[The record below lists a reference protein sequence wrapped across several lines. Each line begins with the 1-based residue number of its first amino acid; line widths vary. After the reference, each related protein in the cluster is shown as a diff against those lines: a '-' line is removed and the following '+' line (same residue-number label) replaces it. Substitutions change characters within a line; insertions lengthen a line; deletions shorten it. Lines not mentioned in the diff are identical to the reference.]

1 MFTRKHY
8 LLAMG
13 NNYGSNFLGNLT
25 TVWINTDTT
34 NVDPN
39 ARTFV
44 QVENLS
50 AFPSFSESTTISTV
64 ETYDSTYTS
73 KVAGDSSYGD
83 MTIQVNYVPG
93 ENAVLDSAVDSQQ
106 LVQVK
111 VEMLDEGSNDT
122 TVNYVLYNGYLSSVS
137 DTSDMDQVVTRSYVF
152 TPENQ
157 VSAGILDESVVE
169 LYRGDWGVGSNGN
182 EFPSYQGRDGNSFVK
197 IAAANAPTGVDMLG
211 ITNLDG
217 SNGTQLV
224 MSKTGT
230 PVLNIRNFST
240 ASNGAWYKVYT
251 SADKPTLTELGAA
264 AATDLSNYV
273 PITRTVNGKA
283 LTANITLVA
292 ADISDVYSKTYI
304 DSNVVPKVFQLN
316 GHALSGTALNLV
328 AADILDVYSQTQVNN
343 TFVAKTVT
351 VNGLPLSSNITLTA
365 SQLTDMAS
373 LAFSN
378 STYVPK
384 TFLINNKP
392 LSGTN
397 IQLVAAD
404 ISDVYSRT
412 ESNGLFALRITT
424 INGYALNGNV
434 TLNYNDVGTYSKAQ
448 IDAKDA
454 ALQAKIDTKV
464 TITQDLLTIN
474 NVEDTLELD
483 MSDGKRVFKA
493 TLTAAVTQLS
503 VINASGS
510 NLNSQTITM
519 CLTQGT
525 GANKVSWPS
534 NVIWSYGR
542 EPVLTFTQNSIDV
555 IQFLTVDGGS
565 TWYGSLL
572 MADLKE

>member
-1 MFTRKHY
+1 MAQT
-8 LLAMG
+8 
-13 NNYGSNFLGNLT
+13 FLGNLT

-50 AFPSFSESTTISTV
+50 AFPSISESTSVSTV

-83 MTIQVNYVPG
+83 MTISVNYIPG
-93 ENAVLDSAVDSQQ
+93 ENAVLDSVVDSQQ

-111 VEMLDEGSNDT
+111 VEMLDEGLNDT
-122 TVNYVLYNGYLSSVS
+122 TINYVLYNGYLSSVS

-152 TPENQ
+152 TPESQ
-157 VSAGILDESVVE
+157 VSVGILDESVVE

-230 PVLNIRNFST
+230 PVLNFRNFST

-273 PITRTVNGKA
+273 LITRTVNGKA

-316 GHALSGTALNLV
+316 GHTLSGTALNLV

-365 SQLTDMAS
+365 AQLTDMAS
-373 LAFSN
+373 LAYSN

-424 INGYALNGNV
+424 INGYALNSNV

-454 ALQAKIDTKV
+454 ALQANIDTKV

-493 TLTAAVTQLS
+493 TLTAPVTQLS

-519 CLTQGT
+519 LLKQGT
-525 GANKVSWPS
+525 GANKISWPS
-534 NVIWSYGR
+534 NVKWSYGR
-542 EPVLTFTQNSIDV
+542 EPVLTFTKDSIDV
-555 IQFLTVDGGS
+555 IQFLSIDGGS

-572 MADLKE
+572 MADLQE

>member
-1 MFTRKHY
+1 MAQT
-8 LLAMG
+8 
-13 NNYGSNFLGNLT
+13 FLGNLT

-50 AFPSFSESTTISTV
+50 AFPSFSESTSVSTV

-83 MTIQVNYVPG
+83 MTISVNYIPG
-93 ENAVLDSAVDSQQ
+93 ENAVLDSVVDSQQ

-152 TPENQ
+152 TPESQ

-230 PVLNIRNFST
+230 PVLNFRNFST

-365 SQLTDMAS
+365 AQLTDMAS
-373 LAFSN
+373 LAYSN

-424 INGYALNGNV
+424 INGYALNSNV

-454 ALQAKIDTKV
+454 ALQANIDTKV

-493 TLTAAVTQLS
+493 TLTAPVTQLS

-519 CLTQGT
+519 LLTQGT
-525 GANKVSWPS
+525 GANKISWPS
-534 NVIWSYGR
+534 NVKWSYGR
-542 EPVLTFTQNSIDV
+542 EPVLTFTKDSIDV
-555 IQFLTVDGGS
+555 IQFLSIDGGS

-572 MADLKE
+572 MADLQE

>member
-1 MFTRKHY
+1 MAQT
-8 LLAMG
+8 
-13 NNYGSNFLGNLT
+13 FLGNLT

-50 AFPSFSESTTISTV
+50 AFPSFSESTSVSTV
-64 ETYDSTYTS
+64 ETYNSTYTS

-83 MTIQVNYVPG
+83 MTIQVSYVPG

-182 EFPSYQGRDGNSFVK
+182 EFPSYQGSDGNSFVK

-211 ITNLDG
+211 ISNLDG

-224 MSKTGT
+224 MNKAGT

-264 AATDLSNYV
+264 AASDLSNYV

-343 TFVAKTVT
+343 TFVAKTVA

-365 SQLTDMAS
+365 AQLTDMAS
-373 LAFSN
+373 LAHSN

-424 INGYALNGNV
+424 INGYALNSNV

-454 ALQAKIDTKV
+454 ALQANIDTKV

-525 GANKVSWPS
+525 GANKISWPS

-572 MADLKE
+572 MADLQE

>member
-1 MFTRKHY
+1 MAQT
-8 LLAMG
+8 
-13 NNYGSNFLGNLT
+13 FLGNLT

-50 AFPSFSESTTISTV
+50 AFPSFSESTSVSTV
-64 ETYDSTYTS
+64 ERYNSTYTS

-224 MSKTGT
+224 INKTGT
-230 PVLNIRNFST
+230 PVLNIRNFSS
-240 ASNGAWYKVYT
+240 ASNGAWYKIYT

-273 PITRTVNGKA
+273 PITRTVNGKE

-365 SQLTDMAS
+365 AQLTDMAS

-424 INGYALNGNV
+424 INGYALNSNV

-454 ALQAKIDTKV
+454 TLQANIDTKV
-464 TITQDLLTIN
+464 TITQDLLAIN

-525 GANKVSWPS
+525 GANKISWPS

-572 MADLKE
+572 MADLQE

>member
-1 MFTRKHY
+1 MAQT
-8 LLAMG
+8 
-13 NNYGSNFLGNLT
+13 FLGNLI

-224 MSKTGT
+224 MNKTGT

-351 VNGLPLSSNITLTA
+351 INGLPLSSNITLTA
-365 SQLTDMAS
+365 AQLTDMAS

-404 ISDVYSRT
+404 ISDVYSRI

-424 INGYALNGNV
+424 INGYALNSNV

-454 ALQAKIDTKV
+454 ALQANIDTKV

-493 TLTAAVTQLS
+493 TLTAPVTQLS

-519 CLTQGT
+519 LLTQGT
-525 GANKVSWPS
+525 GANKISWPS
-534 NVIWSYGR
+534 NVKWSYGR
-542 EPVLTFTQNSIDV
+542 EPVLTFTKDSIDV
-555 IQFLTVDGGS
+555 IQFLSIDGGS

-572 MADLKE
+572 MADLQE

>member
-1 MFTRKHY
+1 MAQT
-8 LLAMG
+8 
-13 NNYGSNFLGNLT
+13 FLGNLT

-50 AFPSFSESTTISTV
+50 AFPSFSESTSVSTV

-224 MSKTGT
+224 MNKTGT

-304 DSNVVPKVFQLN
+304 DSNIVPKVFQLN

-365 SQLTDMAS
+365 AQLTDMAS
-373 LAFSN
+373 LAYSN

-424 INGYALNGNV
+424 INGYALNSNV

-454 ALQAKIDTKV
+454 ALQANIDTKV

-493 TLTAAVTQLS
+493 TLTAPVTQLS

-519 CLTQGT
+519 LLTQGT
-525 GANKVSWPS
+525 GANKISWPS
-534 NVIWSYGR
+534 NVKWSYGR
-542 EPVLTFTQNSIDV
+542 EPVLTFTKDSIDV
-555 IQFLTVDGGS
+555 IQFLSIDGGS

-572 MADLKE
+572 MADLQE

>member
-1 MFTRKHY
+1 MAQT
-8 LLAMG
+8 
-13 NNYGSNFLGNLT
+13 FLGNLT
-25 TVWINTDTT
+25 TVWINNDTT

-44 QVENLS
+44 QVANLS
-50 AFPSFSESTTISTV
+50 GFPSFSESTSISTV
-64 ETYDSTYTS
+64 ETYDSNYTS

-83 MTIQVNYVPG
+83 MTIEVNYVPG
-93 ENAVLDSAVDSQQ
+93 ENAVLDSVVDSQQ

-157 VSAGILDESVVE
+157 ISAGILDESVVE

-197 IAAANAPTGVDMLG
+197 IAAANASTGVDMLG

-224 MSKTGT
+224 MNKTGT

-351 VNGLPLSSNITLTA
+351 VNGLPLSTNITLTA
-365 SQLTDMAS
+365 AQLTDMAS

-424 INGYALNGNV
+424 INGYALNSNV

-454 ALQAKIDTKV
+454 ALQANIDTKV

-519 CLTQGT
+519 LLTQGT
-525 GANKVSWPS
+525 GANKISWPS
-534 NVIWSYGR
+534 NVKWSYGR
-542 EPVLTFTQNSIDV
+542 EPVLTFTKDSIDV
-555 IQFLTVDGGS
+555 IQFLSIDGGS

-572 MADLKE
+572 MADLQE

>member
-1 MFTRKHY
+1 MAQT
-8 LLAMG
+8 
-13 NNYGSNFLGNLT
+13 FLGNQT

-50 AFPSFSESTTISTV
+50 AFPSFSESTSVSTV

-73 KVAGDSSYGD
+73 KVAGGSSYGD
-83 MTIQVNYVPG
+83 MTISVNYIPG
-93 ENAVLDSAVDSQQ
+93 ENAVLDSVVDSQQ

-111 VEMLDEGSNDT
+111 VEMLDEGLNDT

-137 DTSDMDQVVTRSYVF
+137 DTSDMDQVITRSYVF
-152 TPENQ
+152 TPESQ

-230 PVLNIRNFST
+230 PVLNFRNFST

-292 ADISDVYSKTYI
+292 ADISDVYSKTYV

-351 VNGLPLSSNITLTA
+351 VNGLPLNSNITLTA
-365 SQLTDMAS
+365 AQLTDMAS
-373 LAFSN
+373 LAYSN

-424 INGYALNGNV
+424 INGYALNSNV

-454 ALQAKIDTKV
+454 ALQANIDTKV

-493 TLTAAVTQLS
+493 TLTAPVTQLS

-519 CLTQGT
+519 LLTQGT
-525 GANKVSWPS
+525 GANKISWPS
-534 NVIWSYGR
+534 NVKWSYGR
-542 EPVLTFTQNSIDV
+542 EPVLTFTKDSIDV
-555 IQFLTVDGGS
+555 IQFLSIDGGS

-572 MADLKE
+572 MADLQE

>member
-1 MFTRKHY
+1 MAQT
-8 LLAMG
+8 
-13 NNYGSNFLGNLT
+13 FLGNLT

-50 AFPSFSESTTISTV
+50 AFPSFSESTSVSTV
-64 ETYDSTYTS
+64 ETYNSTYTS

-93 ENAVLDSAVDSQQ
+93 ENTVLDSAVDSQQ

-224 MSKTGT
+224 MNKTGT
-230 PVLNIRNFST
+230 PVLNIRIFST

-365 SQLTDMAS
+365 AQLTDMAS

-404 ISDVYSRT
+404 ISDVYSRI

-424 INGYALNGNV
+424 INGYALNSNV

-454 ALQAKIDTKV
+454 ALQANIDTKV

-525 GANKVSWPS
+525 GANKISWPS

-572 MADLKE
+572 MADLQE

>member
-1 MFTRKHY
+1 MAQT
-8 LLAMG
+8 
-13 NNYGSNFLGNLT
+13 FLGNLT

-50 AFPSFSESTTISTV
+50 AFPSFSESTSVSTV

-83 MTIQVNYVPG
+83 MTISVNYIPG
-93 ENAVLDSAVDSQQ
+93 ENAVLDSVVDYQQ

-152 TPENQ
+152 TPESQ

-230 PVLNIRNFST
+230 PVLNFRNFST

-365 SQLTDMAS
+365 AQLTDMAS
-373 LAFSN
+373 LAYSN

-424 INGYALNGNV
+424 INGYALNSNV

-454 ALQAKIDTKV
+454 ALQANIDTKV

-493 TLTAAVTQLS
+493 TLTAPVTQLS

-519 CLTQGT
+519 LLTQGT
-525 GANKVSWPS
+525 GANKISWPS
-534 NVIWSYGR
+534 NVKWSYGR
-542 EPVLTFTQNSIDV
+542 EPVLTFTKDSIDV
-555 IQFLTVDGGS
+555 IQFLSVDGGS

-572 MADLKE
+572 MADLQE

>member
-1 MFTRKHY
+1 MAQT
-8 LLAMG
+8 
-13 NNYGSNFLGNLT
+13 FLGNLT

-50 AFPSFSESTTISTV
+50 AFPSFSESTSVSTV

-83 MTIQVNYVPG
+83 MTISVNYIPG
-93 ENAVLDSAVDSQQ
+93 ENAVLDSVVDSQQ

-152 TPENQ
+152 TPESQ

-197 IAAANAPTGVDMLG
+197 IAVANATTGVDMLG

-230 PVLNIRNFST
+230 PVLNFRNFST

-365 SQLTDMAS
+365 AQLTDMAS
-373 LAFSN
+373 LAYSN

-424 INGYALNGNV
+424 INGYALNSNI

-454 ALQAKIDTKV
+454 ALQANIDTKV

-493 TLTAAVTQLS
+493 TLTAPVTQLS

-519 CLTQGT
+519 LLTQGT
-525 GANKVSWPS
+525 GANKISWPS
-534 NVIWSYGR
+534 NVKWSYGR
-542 EPVLTFTQNSIDV
+542 EPVLTFTKDSIDV
-555 IQFLTVDGGS
+555 IQFLSIDGGS

-572 MADLKE
+572 MADLQE

>member
-1 MFTRKHY
+1 MAQT
-8 LLAMG
+8 
-13 NNYGSNFLGNLT
+13 FLGNLT

-50 AFPSFSESTTISTV
+50 TFPSFSESTSVSTV
-64 ETYDSTYTS
+64 ETYDSTFTS

-83 MTIQVNYVPG
+83 MTIEVNYVPG

-111 VEMLDEGSNDT
+111 VEMLDEGLNDT

-152 TPENQ
+152 TPESQ

-230 PVLNIRNFST
+230 PVLNFRNFST

-343 TFVAKTVT
+343 TFVANTVT

-365 SQLTDMAS
+365 AQLTDMAS

-424 INGYALNGNV
+424 INGYALNSNV

-454 ALQAKIDTKV
+454 ALQANIDTKV

-503 VINASGS
+503 VINVSGS

-525 GANKVSWPS
+525 GANKISWPS

-542 EPVLTFTQNSIDV
+542 EPVLTFAQNSIDV

>member
-1 MFTRKHY
+1 MAQT
-8 LLAMG
+8 
-13 NNYGSNFLGNLT
+13 FLGNLT

-224 MSKTGT
+224 MNKTGT

-328 AADILDVYSQTQVNN
+328 AADILDVYSQTQANN

-365 SQLTDMAS
+365 AQLTDMAS
-373 LAFSN
+373 LTYSN

-424 INGYALNGNV
+424 INGYALNSNV

-454 ALQAKIDTKV
+454 ALQANIDTKV

-493 TLTAAVTQLS
+493 TLTAPVTQLS

-519 CLTQGT
+519 LLTQGT
-525 GANKVSWPS
+525 GANKISWPS
-534 NVIWSYGR
+534 NVKWSYGR
-542 EPVLTFTQNSIDV
+542 EPVLTFTKDSIDV
-555 IQFLTVDGGS
+555 IQFLSIDGGS

-572 MADLKE
+572 MADLQE

>member
-1 MFTRKHY
+1 MAQT
-8 LLAMG
+8 
-13 NNYGSNFLGNLT
+13 FLGNLT

-152 TPENQ
+152 TPESQ

-197 IAAANAPTGVDMLG
+197 IAATNAPTGVDMLG

-224 MSKTGT
+224 MNKTGT

-365 SQLTDMAS
+365 TQLTDMAS

-404 ISDVYSRT
+404 ISDVYSRI

-424 INGYALNGNV
+424 INGYALNSNV

-454 ALQAKIDTKV
+454 ALQANIDTKV

-525 GANKVSWPS
+525 GANKISWPS

-572 MADLKE
+572 MADLQE

>member
-1 MFTRKHY
+1 MAQT
-8 LLAMG
+8 
-13 NNYGSNFLGNLT
+13 FLGNLT

-50 AFPSFSESTTISTV
+50 AFPSFSESTSVSTV
-64 ETYDSTYTS
+64 ETYNSTYTS

-224 MSKTGT
+224 INKTGT
-230 PVLNIRNFST
+230 PVLNIRNFSS
-240 ASNGAWYKVYT
+240 ASNGAWYKIYT

-365 SQLTDMAS
+365 AQLTDMAS

-424 INGYALNGNV
+424 INGYALNSNV
-434 TLNYNDVGTYSKAQ
+434 TLNYNDVGTYSKTQ

-454 ALQAKIDTKV
+454 ALQANIDTKV

-525 GANKVSWPS
+525 GANKISWPS

-572 MADLKE
+572 MADLQE

>member
-1 MFTRKHY
+1 MAQT
-8 LLAMG
+8 
-13 NNYGSNFLGNLT
+13 FLGNLT

-50 AFPSFSESTTISTV
+50 AFPSFSESTSVSTV

-224 MSKTGT
+224 MNKTGT

-304 DSNVVPKVFQLN
+304 DSNIVPKVFQLN

-365 SQLTDMAS
+365 TQLTDMAS

-424 INGYALNGNV
+424 INGYALNSNV

-454 ALQAKIDTKV
+454 ALQANIDTKV

-525 GANKVSWPS
+525 GANKISWPS

-572 MADLKE
+572 MADLQE

>member
-1 MFTRKHY
+1 MAQT
-8 LLAMG
+8 
-13 NNYGSNFLGNLT
+13 FLGNLT

-50 AFPSFSESTTISTV
+50 AFPSFSESTSVSTV

-83 MTIQVNYVPG
+83 MTIEVNYVPG

-224 MSKTGT
+224 MNKAGT
-230 PVLNIRNFST
+230 PVLNIRNFSS

-273 PITRTVNGKA
+273 PIIRTVNGKA

-365 SQLTDMAS
+365 AQLTDMAS

-424 INGYALNGNV
+424 INGYALNSNV

-448 IDAKDA
+448 IDAKDT
-454 ALQAKIDTKV
+454 ALQANIDTKV

-525 GANKVSWPS
+525 GANKISWPS

-572 MADLKE
+572 MADLQE

>member
-1 MFTRKHY
+1 MVQT
-8 LLAMG
+8 
-13 NNYGSNFLGNLT
+13 FLGNLT

-50 AFPSFSESTTISTV
+50 AFPSFSESTSVSTV

-83 MTIQVNYVPG
+83 MTISVNYIPG
-93 ENAVLDSAVDSQQ
+93 ENAVLDSVVDSQQ

-152 TPENQ
+152 TPESQ

-230 PVLNIRNFST
+230 PVLNFRNFST

-351 VNGLPLSSNITLTA
+351 INGLPLSSNITLTA
-365 SQLTDMAS
+365 AQLSDMAS
-373 LAFSN
+373 LAYSN
-378 STYVPK
+378 STFVPK

-424 INGYALNGNV
+424 INGYALNSNV

-454 ALQAKIDTKV
+454 ALQANIDTKV

-493 TLTAAVTQLS
+493 TLTAPVTQLS

-519 CLTQGT
+519 LLTQGT
-525 GANKVSWPS
+525 GANKISWPS
-534 NVIWSYGR
+534 NVKWSYGR
-542 EPVLTFTQNSIDV
+542 EPVITFTKDSIDV
-555 IQFLTVDGGS
+555 IQFLSIDGGS

-572 MADLKE
+572 MADLQE

>member
-1 MFTRKHY
+1 MAQT
-8 LLAMG
+8 
-13 NNYGSNFLGNLT
+13 FLGNLT

-50 AFPSFSESTTISTV
+50 AFPSFSESTSVSTV

-83 MTIQVNYVPG
+83 MTISVNYIPG
-93 ENAVLDSAVDSQQ
+93 ENAVLDSVVDSQQ

-111 VEMLDEGSNDT
+111 VEMLDEGLNDT
-122 TVNYVLYNGYLSSVS
+122 TVNYVLYNGYLSSVA

-152 TPENQ
+152 TPESQ

-230 PVLNIRNFST
+230 PVLNFRNFST

-351 VNGLPLSSNITLTA
+351 INGLPLSSNITLTA
-365 SQLTDMAS
+365 AQLTDMAS
-373 LAFSN
+373 LAYSN

-424 INGYALNGNV
+424 INGYALNSNV

-454 ALQAKIDTKV
+454 SLQANIDTKV

-493 TLTAAVTQLS
+493 TLTAPVTQLS

-519 CLTQGT
+519 LLTQGT
-525 GANKVSWPS
+525 GANKISWPS
-534 NVIWSYGR
+534 NVKWSYGR
-542 EPVLTFTQNSIDV
+542 EPVLTFTKDSIDV
-555 IQFLTVDGGS
+555 IQFLSIDGGS

-572 MADLKE
+572 MADLQE

>member
-1 MFTRKHY
+1 MAQT
-8 LLAMG
+8 
-13 NNYGSNFLGNLT
+13 FLGNLT

-50 AFPSFSESTTISTV
+50 AFPSFSESTSVSTV
-64 ETYDSTYTS
+64 ETYNSTYTS

-83 MTIQVNYVPG
+83 MTISVNYIPG
-93 ENAVLDSAVDSQQ
+93 ENAVLDSVVDSQQ

-111 VEMLDEGSNDT
+111 VEMLDEASNDT

-152 TPENQ
+152 TPESQ

-230 PVLNIRNFST
+230 PVLNFRNFST

-273 PITRTVNGKA
+273 TITRTVNGKA

-365 SQLTDMAS
+365 AQLTDMAS
-373 LAFSN
+373 LAYSN

-404 ISDVYSRT
+404 ISDVYSRI

-424 INGYALNGNV
+424 INGYALNSNV

-454 ALQAKIDTKV
+454 ALQANIDTKV

-493 TLTAAVTQLS
+493 TLTAPVTQLS

-519 CLTQGT
+519 LLTQGT
-525 GANKVSWPS
+525 GANKISWPS
-534 NVIWSYGR
+534 NVKWSYGR
-542 EPVLTFTQNSIDV
+542 EPVLTFTKDSIDV
-555 IQFLTVDGGS
+555 IQFLSVDGGS

-572 MADLKE
+572 MADLQE

>member
-1 MFTRKHY
+1 MAQT
-8 LLAMG
+8 
-13 NNYGSNFLGNLT
+13 FLGNLT

-50 AFPSFSESTTISTV
+50 AFPSFSESTSVSTV

-83 MTIQVNYVPG
+83 MTIEVNYVPG

-137 DTSDMDQVVTRSYVF
+137 DTSDIDQVVTRSYVF

-224 MSKTGT
+224 MNKAGT
-230 PVLNIRNFST
+230 PVLNIRNFSS

-273 PITRTVNGKA
+273 PIIRTVNGKA

-365 SQLTDMAS
+365 AQLTDMAS

-424 INGYALNGNV
+424 INGYALNSNV

-454 ALQAKIDTKV
+454 ALQANIDTKV

-474 NVEDTLELD
+474 NLEDTLELD

-525 GANKVSWPS
+525 GANKISWPS

-572 MADLKE
+572 MADLQE

>member
-1 MFTRKHY
+1 MAQT
-8 LLAMG
+8 
-13 NNYGSNFLGNLT
+13 FLGNLT

-39 ARTFV
+39 SSNFT
-44 QVENLS
+44 QVKNLS
-50 AFPSFSESTTISTV
+50 GFPSFSESTTVSTV
-64 ETYDSTYTS
+64 ETYNGSHTY
-73 KVAGDSSYGD
+73 KVVGDSSYGD

-93 ENAVLDSAVDSQQ
+93 QNPVLDSAVNSQE

-122 TVNYVLYNGYLSSVS
+122 TVNYVLYNGYISKSSDS
-137 DTSDMDQVVTRSYVF
+137 SDMNQVVTRSYVF
-152 TPENQ
+152 TPESQ
-157 VSAGILDESVVE
+157 VSAGIIDESVVE
-169 LYRGDWGVGSNGN
+169 LYRGDWGVGSNGS

-197 IAAANAPTGVDMLG
+197 IPATNAPTGVDMLG

-230 PVLNIRNFST
+230 PVLNFRNFST

-251 SADKPTLTELGAA
+251 NADKPTLSELGAA

-273 PITRTVNGKA
+273 PLTRTVNGKA

-316 GHALSGTALNLV
+316 GHALSGTSLNLV
-328 AADILDVYSQTQVNN
+328 AKDILDVYSQTQVNDA
-343 TFVAKTVT
+343 FVAKTVT
-351 VNGLPLSSNITLTA
+351 VNGLPLSGNVTLA
-365 SQLTDMAS
+365 AAQLTDMAS

-378 STYVPK
+378 NTYVPK

-424 INGYALNGNV
+424 VNGYALNSNV

-454 ALQAKIDTKV
+454 ALQANIDTKV
-464 TITQDLLTIN
+464 TITQDLISIN
-474 NVEDTLELD
+474 NVKDTLELD

-493 TLTAAVTQLS
+493 TLTAAITQLS

-510 NLNSQTITM
+510 NLNSQTITI
-519 CLTQGT
+519 CLKQGA
-525 GANKVSWPS
+525 GANKISWPS

-572 MADLKE
+572 MADLRE

>member
-1 MFTRKHY
+1 MAQT
-8 LLAMG
+8 
-13 NNYGSNFLGNLT
+13 FLGNLT
-25 TVWINTDTT
+25 TVWINIDTT

-122 TVNYVLYNGYLSSVS
+122 TVNYVLYNGYLSCVS

-152 TPENQ
+152 TPESQ

-182 EFPSYQGRDGNSFVK
+182 EFPGYQGRDGNSFVK
-197 IAAANAPTGVDMLG
+197 IAATNAPTGVDMLG

-224 MSKTGT
+224 MNKTGT

-365 SQLTDMAS
+365 TQLTDMAS

-424 INGYALNGNV
+424 INGYALNSNV

-454 ALQAKIDTKV
+454 ALQANIDTKV

-525 GANKVSWPS
+525 GANKISWPS

-572 MADLKE
+572 MADLQE

>member
-1 MFTRKHY
+1 MAQT
-8 LLAMG
+8 
-13 NNYGSNFLGNLT
+13 FLGNLT
-25 TVWINTDTT
+25 TVWINIDTT

-73 KVAGDSSYGD
+73 KVVGDSSYGD

-152 TPENQ
+152 TPESQ

-197 IAAANAPTGVDMLG
+197 IAATNAPTGVDMLG

-217 SNGTQLV
+217 SNGTQVV
-224 MSKTGT
+224 MNKTGT

-264 AATDLSNYV
+264 AATDLSKYV

-365 SQLTDMAS
+365 TQLTDMAS

-392 LSGTN
+392 LYGTN

-404 ISDVYSRT
+404 ISDIYSRA

-424 INGYALNGNV
+424 INGYALNSNV

-454 ALQAKIDTKV
+454 ALQANIDTKV

-525 GANKVSWPS
+525 GANKISWPS

-572 MADLKE
+572 MADLQE

>member
-1 MFTRKHY
+1 M
-8 LLAMG
+8 AQI
-13 NNYGSNFLGNLT
+13 FLGNLT

-50 AFPSFSESTTISTV
+50 AFPSFSESSSVSTV

-83 MTIQVNYVPG
+83 MTISVNYIPG
-93 ENAVLDSAVDSQQ
+93 ENAVLDSVVDSQQ

-152 TPENQ
+152 TPESQ

-230 PVLNIRNFST
+230 PVLNFRNFST

-328 AADILDVYSQTQVNN
+328 AADILDVYSQTQANN

-365 SQLTDMAS
+365 AQLTDMAP
-373 LAFSN
+373 LAYSN

-404 ISDVYSRT
+404 IIDVYSRT

-424 INGYALNGNV
+424 INGYALNSNV

-454 ALQAKIDTKV
+454 ALQANIDTKV

-493 TLTAAVTQLS
+493 TLTAPVTQLS

-519 CLTQGT
+519 LLTQGT
-525 GANKVSWPS
+525 GANKISWPS
-534 NVIWSYGR
+534 NVKWSYGR
-542 EPVLTFTQNSIDV
+542 EPVLTFTKDSIDV
-555 IQFLTVDGGS
+555 IQFLSIDGGS

-572 MADLKE
+572 MADLQE

>member
-1 MFTRKHY
+1 M
-8 LLAMG
+8 AQI
-13 NNYGSNFLGNLT
+13 FLGNLT

-50 AFPSFSESTTISTV
+50 AFPSFSESSSVSTV

-83 MTIQVNYVPG
+83 MTISVNYIPG
-93 ENAVLDSAVDSQQ
+93 ENAVLDSVVDSQQ

-152 TPENQ
+152 TPESQ

-224 MSKTGT
+224 MSKTST
-230 PVLNIRNFST
+230 PVLNFRNFST

-292 ADISDVYSKTYI
+292 ADFSDVYSKTYI

-365 SQLTDMAS
+365 AQLTDMAS
-373 LAFSN
+373 LAYSN

-424 INGYALNGNV
+424 INGYALNSNV

-454 ALQAKIDTKV
+454 ALQANIDTKV

-474 NVEDTLELD
+474 NVGDTLELD
-483 MSDGKRVFKA
+483 MSDGKRFFKA
-493 TLTAAVTQLS
+493 TLTAPVTQLS

-519 CLTQGT
+519 LLTQGT
-525 GANKVSWPS
+525 GANKISWPS
-534 NVIWSYGR
+534 NVKWSYGR
-542 EPVLTFTQNSIDV
+542 EPILTFTKDSIDV
-555 IQFLTVDGGS
+555 IQFLSIDGGS

-572 MADLKE
+572 MADLQE

>member
-1 MFTRKHY
+1 MAQT
-8 LLAMG
+8 
-13 NNYGSNFLGNLT
+13 FLGNLT

-50 AFPSFSESTTISTV
+50 AFPSFSESTSVSTV
-64 ETYDSTYTS
+64 ETYNSTYTS

-83 MTIQVNYVPG
+83 MTIQVSYVPG

-182 EFPSYQGRDGNSFVK
+182 EFPSYQGSDGNSFVK

-211 ITNLDG
+211 ISNLDG

-224 MSKTGT
+224 MNKAGT

-264 AATDLSNYV
+264 AASDLSNYV

-343 TFVAKTVT
+343 TFVAKTVA

-365 SQLTDMAS
+365 AQLTDMAS
-373 LAFSN
+373 LAHSN

-424 INGYALNGNV
+424 INGYALNSNV

-454 ALQAKIDTKV
+454 VLQANIDTKV

-525 GANKVSWPS
+525 GANKISWPS

-572 MADLKE
+572 MADLQE

>member
-1 MFTRKHY
+1 MAQT
-8 LLAMG
+8 
-13 NNYGSNFLGNLT
+13 FLGNLT

-50 AFPSFSESTTISTV
+50 GFPSFSESTSVSTV
-64 ETYDSTYTS
+64 ETYNSTYTS

-83 MTIQVNYVPG
+83 MTIEVNYVPG
-93 ENAVLDSAVDSQQ
+93 ENAVLDSVVDSQQ

-137 DTSDMDQVVTRSYVF
+137 DTSGMDEVVTRSYVF
-152 TPENQ
+152 TPETQ
-157 VSAGILDESVVE
+157 LSAGILDESVVE

-351 VNGLPLSSNITLTA
+351 VNGLPLSGNITLTA
-365 SQLTDMAS
+365 AQLTDMAS
-373 LAFSN
+373 LAYSN

-424 INGYALNGNV
+424 INGYALNSNV
-434 TLNYNDVGTYSKAQ
+434 TLNYNDVGTYSKSQ

-454 ALQAKIDTKV
+454 ALQANIDTKV

-493 TLTAAVTQLS
+493 ILTAPLTQLS

-525 GANKVSWPS
+525 GANKISWPS

-542 EPVLTFTQNSIDV
+542 EPVLTFTKDSIDV

-572 MADLKE
+572 MADLQE

>member
-1 MFTRKHY
+1 MAQT
-8 LLAMG
+8 
-13 NNYGSNFLGNLT
+13 FLGNLT

-50 AFPSFSESTTISTV
+50 AFPSFSESTSVSTV

-83 MTIQVNYVPG
+83 MTISVNYIPG
-93 ENAVLDSAVDSQQ
+93 ENAVLDSVVDSQQ
-106 LVQVK
+106 LVQFK

-152 TPENQ
+152 TPESQ

-230 PVLNIRNFST
+230 PVLNFRNFST

-365 SQLTDMAS
+365 AQLTDMAS
-373 LAFSN
+373 LAYSN

-424 INGYALNGNV
+424 INGYALNSNI
-434 TLNYNDVGTYSKAQ
+434 TLNYNDIGTYSKAQ

-454 ALQAKIDTKV
+454 ALQANIDTKV

-493 TLTAAVTQLS
+493 TLTAPVTQLS

-519 CLTQGT
+519 LLTQGT
-525 GANKVSWPS
+525 GANKISWPS
-534 NVIWSYGR
+534 NVKWSYGR
-542 EPVLTFTQNSIDV
+542 EPVLTFTKDSIDV
-555 IQFLTVDGGS
+555 IQFLSIDGGS

-572 MADLKE
+572 MADLQE

>member
-1 MFTRKHY
+1 MAQT
-8 LLAMG
+8 
-13 NNYGSNFLGNLT
+13 FLGNLT

-50 AFPSFSESTTISTV
+50 AFPSFSESTSVSTV
-64 ETYDSTYTS
+64 ETYNSTYTS

-83 MTIQVNYVPG
+83 MTIEVNYIPG
-93 ENAVLDSAVDSQQ
+93 ENAVLDSVVDSQQ

-152 TPENQ
+152 TPETQ
-157 VSAGILDESVVE
+157 LSAGILDESVVE

-230 PVLNIRNFST
+230 PVLNFRNFST

-365 SQLTDMAS
+365 AQLTDMAS
-373 LAFSN
+373 LAYSN

-424 INGYALNGNV
+424 INGYALNSNV

-454 ALQAKIDTKV
+454 ALQANIDTKV

-483 MSDGKRVFKA
+483 MSDGKRVFNA
-493 TLTAAVTQLS
+493 TLTAPVTQLS

-525 GANKVSWPS
+525 GANKISWPS

-542 EPVLTFTQNSIDV
+542 EPVLTFTKDSIDV
-555 IQFLTVDGGS
+555 IQFLSIDGGS

-572 MADLKE
+572 MADLQE

>member
-1 MFTRKHY
+1 MAQT
-8 LLAMG
+8 
-13 NNYGSNFLGNLT
+13 FLGNLT

-50 AFPSFSESTTISTV
+50 AFPSFSESTSVSTV

-83 MTIQVNYVPG
+83 MTIEVNYVPG

-224 MSKTGT
+224 MNKAGT
-230 PVLNIRNFST
+230 PVLNIRNFSS

-273 PITRTVNGKA
+273 PIIRTVNGKA

-292 ADISDVYSKTYI
+292 ADISDVHSKTYI

-365 SQLTDMAS
+365 AQLTDMAS

-424 INGYALNGNV
+424 INGYALNSNV

-454 ALQAKIDTKV
+454 ALQANIDTKV

-474 NVEDTLELD
+474 NLEDTLELD

-525 GANKVSWPS
+525 GANKISWPS

-572 MADLKE
+572 MADLQE

>member
-1 MFTRKHY
+1 MAQT
-8 LLAMG
+8 
-13 NNYGSNFLGNLT
+13 FLGNLT

-50 AFPSFSESTTISTV
+50 AFPSFGESTSVSTV
-64 ETYDSTYTS
+64 ETYNSTFTS

-83 MTIQVNYVPG
+83 MTIQVNFVPG
-93 ENAVLDSAVDSQQ
+93 ENAVLDSVVDSQQ

-137 DTSDMDQVVTRSYVF
+137 DTSDKDQVVTRSYVF
-152 TPENQ
+152 TPETQ
-157 VSAGILDESVVE
+157 LSAGILDESVVE

-224 MSKTGT
+224 MNKTGT
-230 PVLNIRNFST
+230 PVLNIRNFSS
-240 ASNGAWYKVYT
+240 ASNGAWYKIYT

-365 SQLTDMAS
+365 AQLTDMAS

-424 INGYALNGNV
+424 INGYALNSNV

-454 ALQAKIDTKV
+454 ALQANIDTKV

-493 TLTAAVTQLS
+493 TLTAPVTQLS

-525 GANKVSWPS
+525 GANKISWPS

-542 EPVLTFTQNSIDV
+542 EPVLTFTKDSIDV
-555 IQFLTVDGGS
+555 IQFLSIDGGS

-572 MADLKE
+572 MADLQE

>member
-1 MFTRKHY
+1 MAQT
-8 LLAMG
+8 
-13 NNYGSNFLGNLT
+13 FLGNLT

-50 AFPSFSESTTISTV
+50 AFPSFSESTSVSTV
-64 ETYDSTYTS
+64 ETYNSTYTS

-83 MTIQVNYVPG
+83 MTIQVSYVPG

-211 ITNLDG
+211 ISNLDG

-224 MSKTGT
+224 MNKAGT
-230 PVLNIRNFST
+230 PVLNFRNFST

-351 VNGLPLSSNITLTA
+351 VNGLPLSSNIILTA
-365 SQLTDMAS
+365 AQLTDMAS
-373 LAFSN
+373 LAYSN

-424 INGYALNGNV
+424 INGYALNSNV

-454 ALQAKIDTKV
+454 ALQANIDTKV

-493 TLTAAVTQLS
+493 TLTAPVTQLS

-519 CLTQGT
+519 LLKQGT
-525 GANKVSWPS
+525 GANKISWPS
-534 NVIWSYGR
+534 NVKWSYGR
-542 EPVLTFTQNSIDV
+542 EPVLTFTKDSIDV
-555 IQFLTVDGGS
+555 IQFLSIDGGS

-572 MADLKE
+572 MADLQE

>member
-1 MFTRKHY
+1 MAQT
-8 LLAMG
+8 
-13 NNYGSNFLGNLT
+13 FLGNLT

-50 AFPSFSESTTISTV
+50 AFPSFSESTSVSTV
-64 ETYDSTYTS
+64 ETYNSTYTS

-83 MTIQVNYVPG
+83 MTISVNYIPG
-93 ENAVLDSAVDSQQ
+93 ENAVLDSVVDSQQ

-152 TPENQ
+152 TPESQ

-230 PVLNIRNFST
+230 PVLNFRNFST

-365 SQLTDMAS
+365 AQLTDMAS
-373 LAFSN
+373 LAYSN

-404 ISDVYSRT
+404 ISDIYSRT

-424 INGYALNGNV
+424 INGYALNSNV

-454 ALQAKIDTKV
+454 ALQANIDTKV

-493 TLTAAVTQLS
+493 TLTAPVTQLS
-503 VINASGS
+503 VINAIGS

-519 CLTQGT
+519 LLTQGT
-525 GANKVSWPS
+525 GANKISWPS
-534 NVIWSYGR
+534 NVKWSYGR
-542 EPVLTFTQNSIDV
+542 EPVLTFTKDSIDV
-555 IQFLTVDGGS
+555 IQFLSIDGGS

-572 MADLKE
+572 MADLQE

>member
-1 MFTRKHY
+1 MAQT
-8 LLAMG
+8 
-13 NNYGSNFLGNLT
+13 FLGNLT

-39 ARTFV
+39 SRTFV

-50 AFPSFSESTTISTV
+50 AFPSFSESTSVSTV
-64 ETYDSTYTS
+64 ETYNSTYTS
-73 KVAGDSSYGD
+73 KVAGDNSYGD

-152 TPENQ
+152 TPETQ
-157 VSAGILDESVVE
+157 LSAGILDESVVE

-224 MSKTGT
+224 MNKTGT
-230 PVLNIRNFST
+230 PVLNIRNFSS
-240 ASNGAWYKVYT
+240 ASNGAWYKIYT

-273 PITRTVNGKA
+273 PITRTVNGKV

-365 SQLTDMAS
+365 AQLTDMAS

-424 INGYALNGNV
+424 INGYALNSNV

-448 IDAKDA
+448 IDAKDT
-454 ALQAKIDTKV
+454 ALQANIDTKV

-474 NVEDTLELD
+474 KVEDTLELD

-525 GANKVSWPS
+525 GANKISWPS

-572 MADLKE
+572 MADLQE

>member
-1 MFTRKHY
+1 MAQT
-8 LLAMG
+8 
-13 NNYGSNFLGNLT
+13 FLGNLT

-50 AFPSFSESTTISTV
+50 AFPSFSESTSVSTV

-83 MTIQVNYVPG
+83 MTIEVNYVPG
-93 ENAVLDSAVDSQQ
+93 ENAVLDSVVDSQQ

-152 TPENQ
+152 TPESQ

-169 LYRGDWGVGSNGN
+169 LFRGDWGVGSNGN

-224 MSKTGT
+224 LSKTGT
-230 PVLNIRNFST
+230 PVLNFRNFST

-343 TFVAKTVT
+343 TFVPKTVT

-365 SQLTDMAS
+365 AQLTDMAS

-424 INGYALNGNV
+424 INGYALNSNV

-448 IDAKDA
+448 IDAKDT
-454 ALQAKIDTKV
+454 ALQANIDTKV

-493 TLTAAVTQLS
+493 TLTAALTQLS

-525 GANKVSWPS
+525 GANKISWPS

-565 TWYGSLL
+565 TWYGSFL
-572 MADLKE
+572 MADLRE

>member
-1 MFTRKHY
+1 MAQT
-8 LLAMG
+8 
-13 NNYGSNFLGNLT
+13 FLGNLT
-25 TVWINTDTT
+25 TVWINIDTT

-50 AFPSFSESTTISTV
+50 AFPSFSESTSVSTV

-83 MTIQVNYVPG
+83 MTISVNYIPG
-93 ENAVLDSAVDSQQ
+93 ENAVLDSVVDSQQ

-152 TPENQ
+152 TPESQ

-230 PVLNIRNFST
+230 PVLNFRNFST
-240 ASNGAWYKVYT
+240 AINGAWYKVYT

-365 SQLTDMAS
+365 AQLTDMAS
-373 LAFSN
+373 LAYSN
-378 STYVPK
+378 STFVPK

-424 INGYALNGNV
+424 INGYALNSNV

-454 ALQAKIDTKV
+454 ALQANIDTKV

-493 TLTAAVTQLS
+493 TLTAPVTQLS

-519 CLTQGT
+519 LLTQGT
-525 GANKVSWPS
+525 GANKISWPS
-534 NVIWSYGR
+534 NVKWSYGR
-542 EPVLTFTQNSIDV
+542 EPVLTFTKDSIDV
-555 IQFLTVDGGS
+555 IQFLSIDGGS

-572 MADLKE
+572 MADLQE